1 VTERARKNRVLTRRN
16 FLWGLGGSAVALPL
30 LSSLRAGAAG
40 ETFPKRLVL
49 MYAPNGEMTDAFWP
63 QNVVDESTFDLN
75 LVHQPLAAYKNR
87 LLLLDGV
94 DLAVTDLQDAPGGL
108 HQKGIGGLYTG
119 QMLQSGDLFV
129 DGCGQRAGWANGI
142 SVDQQ
147 VAKTI
152 AQGTP
157 FTSLELGVRANAEDV
172 QGRIAYAGPGAALPP
187 MNNPDDVFN
196 RLFSNFQP
204 GGGQV
209 DPMTA
214 QRRSVLDTV
223 QSQFRLLS
231 PRLSVSDQQKVQA
244 HLDLVRDIETR
255 LGTTGNGSSSCQLPV
270 APPTFTD
277 STDDM
282 TVPNTVDS
290 EDTMPQIAELQ
301 LDLLAAAF
309 ACDLTRVA
317 TYQISTSLNHIRY
330 PWVNSLGEGHAL
342 SHAGDSDTDAHDQ
355 LVRRHTWHNQMLAN
369 FLDRLAQIPEGSGTV
384 LDSTLVVMCSE
395 VSVGNTHSHKRMPLL
410 VVGGG
415 WYFRTGR
422 YLKYTDA
429 PHNNLLVSI
438 LNAMGDNSTSFGLP
452 SVCTGPLDNLV

>member
-1 VTERARKNRVLTRRN
+1 VTTRMAKSRILTRRN

-30 LSSLRAGAAG
+30 LSSLRAGAAQ
-40 ETFPKRLVL
+40 EQFPKRLVL
-49 MYAPNGEMTDAFWP
+49 MYAPNGEITDAFWP
-63 QNVVDESTFDLN
+63 LNVVDESTFDLN

-94 DLAVTDLQDAPGGL
+94 DLAVTDLPSAPGGL

-147 VAKTI
+147 IAKTV
-152 AQGTP
+152 AGGTP

-187 MNNPDDVFN
+187 MNNPDDVYN
-196 RLFSNFQP
+196 RLFTNFMT
-204 GGGQV
+204 GSGQL
-209 DPMTA
+209 DQITL

-223 QSQFRLLS
+223 QRQFQLLS
-231 PRLSVSDQQKVQA
+231 PRLSASDQQKVQA
-244 HLDLVRDIETR
+244 HLELVRSIETR
-255 LGTTGNGSSSCQLPV
+255 LGTAGNGSPSCQI
-270 APPTFTD
+270 PTQPATFND
-277 STDDM
+277 STDA

-301 LDLLAAAF
+301 LDLLASAF

-330 PWVNSLGEGHAL
+330 PWVNSLGEGHML
-342 SHAGDSDTDAHDQ
+342 SHSGDSDQDARAQ
-355 LVRRHTWHNQMLAN
+355 LTRRHTWHNQMLAN
-369 FLDRLAQIPEGSGTV
+369 FLDRLSQIPEGSGTV
-384 LDSTLVVMCSE
+384 LDNTLIVMCSE
-395 VSVGNTHSHKRMPLL
+395 ISVGNTHSHKRMPML

-422 YLKYTDA
+422 YLQYQSA
-429 PHNNLLVSI
+429 PHNNLLVSL
-438 LNAMGDNSTSFGLP
+438 LNAMGDASTTFGLP
-452 SVCTGPLDNLV
+452 DVCTGPLANLV